1 MRSTPLDF
9 GRHCSGDCSH
19 ALHRHLCAVRKTL
32 AGFARILLLTVC
44 IYARRR
50 CRVGEIKVRT
60 KWNATTDWHQCSVR
74 HFARTNDNMMWK
86 LSIFNENCTCGTQP
100 HTYTHTG
107 TSIRHLQ
114 ASHVKCGVWSNVR
127 CCFSCY
133 KFPLNSPITLT
144 PQSPREGHATSI
156 FFVWPLPKLRPNC
169 SHFLFFAIQWHF
181 YLWPVA
187 NTFRTRTTF
196 ATRTLFPLTLVHR
209 WTDTGDRS
217 THRTLVHNFSRASVM
232 CKRILSHNPKSFAS
246 SSASHWLSKRAP
258 QFIIILC
265 VAHRSDRRN
274 GVDTSLL
281 PHQTQHL
288 RASARITVLF
298 IFNDQND
305 WTG

>member
-156 FFVWPLPKLRPNC
+156 FFVWPLPKLRPIVRIFYFSPFSGTFIC
-169 SHFLFFAIQWHF
+169 GLWLIHFALEQPLQHERSFHW
-181 YLWPVA
+181 LWSIVEPTLVTDRPTEHWSI
-187 NTFRTRTTF
+187 TFRE
-196 ATRTLFPLTLVHR
+196 L
-209 WTDTGDRS
+209 RS
-217 THRTLVHNFSRASVM
+217 CVSV
-232 CKRILSHNPKSFAS
+232 F
-246 SSASHWLSKRAP
+246 
-258 QFIIILC
+258 
-265 VAHRSDRRN
+265 
-274 GVDTSLL
+274 
-281 PHQTQHL
+281 
-288 RASARITVLF
+288 
-298 IFNDQND
+298 
-305 WTG
+305 